1 MISIFAPAGVAEV
14 AAGTDLGRAILA
26 ATEADSLGP
35 LRDGDIVVV
44 TSKIISKAE
53 GRIAPAARRAEL
65 ITAESRRT
73 VARRGETRIVRTRGG
88 LTIAAA
94 GVDAS
99 NVSSESILLLPLDPD
114 ASAAA
119 LREQLVAATGLRL
132 GVIISDTAGRPWRM
146 GQTDHAIGVAGVRV
160 LQNYVGARDAYGNEL
175 QVTVMALADELAA
188 AADLVKGKLRRR
200 PIAVVRGLGRL
211 VSGADSSARELLREP
226 GKDMFGF
233 GSHEAVLAAALAA
246 TEQQDR
252 YEELVALERAEQTS
266 RLLAG
271 KRLGKE
277 AEKLLRAIM
286 SVDLTNTQ
294 GFELDSRLLETDR

>member
-1 MISIFAPAGVAEV
+1 
-14 AAGTDLGRAILA
+14 
-26 ATEADSLGP
+26 
-35 LRDGDIVVV
+35 
-44 TSKIISKAE
+44 
-53 GRIAPAARRAEL
+53 
-65 ITAESRRT
+65 
-73 VARRGETRIVRTRGG
+73 
-88 LTIAAA
+88 
-94 GVDAS
+94 
-99 NVSSESILLLPLDPD
+99 
-114 ASAAA
+114 
-119 LREQLVAATGLRL
+119 
-132 GVIISDTAGRPWRM
+132 
-146 GQTDHAIGVAGVRV
+146 
-160 LQNYVGARDAYGNEL
+160 
-175 QVTVMALADELAA
+175 MALADELAA